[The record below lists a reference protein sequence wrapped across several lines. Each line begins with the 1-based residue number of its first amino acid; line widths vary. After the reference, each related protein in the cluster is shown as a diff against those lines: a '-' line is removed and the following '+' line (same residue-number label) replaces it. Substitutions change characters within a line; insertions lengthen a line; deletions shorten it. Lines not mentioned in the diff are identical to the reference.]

1 MKRSALPIRIFRFY
15 VDGFRQMT
23 VGRSLWALIILK
35 VVLLLFV
42 FKLIF
47 FPDVLKSR
55 YATDEER
62 ARAVRHSLVEGEP
75 LK

>member
-1 MKRSALPIRIFRFY
+1 MKRPALPVRIIRFY

-23 VGRSLWALIILK
+23 VGRSLWALIIIK
-35 VVLLLFV
+35 VIVLMFV

-47 FPDVLKSR
+47 FPDLLKSR
-55 YATDEER
+55 YDNDVDR